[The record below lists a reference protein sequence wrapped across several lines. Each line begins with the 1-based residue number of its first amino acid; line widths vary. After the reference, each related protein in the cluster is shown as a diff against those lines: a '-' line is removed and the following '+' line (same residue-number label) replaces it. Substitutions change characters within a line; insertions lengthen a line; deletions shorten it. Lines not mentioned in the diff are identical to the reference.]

1 MALFSLRKNNNKKK
15 SLVHGAL
22 LVTRPLSINGS
33 SRSEKKLS
41 MYSRL
46 LQTTEQPCESLD
58 TLLPPPRLIGSIL
71 CPFLA
76 LFMAGTPISSAKTIS
91 IDNLSSST
99 KVTFDWLCVI
109 DFMMTV
115 LVK

>member
-1 MALFSLRKNNNKKK
+1 M
-15 SLVHGAL
+15 HGAL

-46 LQTTEQPCESLD
+46 LQTTEQPRESLD
-58 TLLPPPRLIGSIL
+58 TLPPPRLIGSIL